1 MALEYL
7 FCFSG
12 STESCRRPPLGQK
25 VALVV
30 SKGPRCAQISVE
42 SHHGEK
48 RGQEGEGGEKT
59 AAMRTNTFLG
69 SGFFDLSIPIGSM
82 VLLYMLTWLGYID
95 GIHVTIYSIHGSYG
109 IVFSCYSVSDNFEP
123 FFNPCHEIV
132 NDLIVLF
139 PNLIEVRSWLWV
151 PDLRHKAPRL
161 LATTRA
167 SPGPQVCVHCTIQ
180 FFLPS
185 RTLG

>member
-69 SGFFDLSIPIGSM
+69 SGFFYLSIPIGSM
-82 VLLYMLTWLGYID
+82 VLLYMLT
-95 GIHVTIYSIHGSYG
+95 
-109 IVFSCYSVSDNFEP
+109 
-123 FFNPCHEIV
+123 
-132 NDLIVLF
+132 
-139 PNLIEVRSWLWV
+139 
-151 PDLRHKAPRL
+151 
-161 LATTRA
+161 
-167 SPGPQVCVHCTIQ
+167 
-180 FFLPS
+180 
-185 RTLG
+185 